1 MPYPD
6 DPALRRATVN
16 LLGSVW
22 PRLPGCIEQAS
33 AWGADWFQLST
44 PFVHQVADQP
54 VAHVGVLELPVVIA
68 GRERL
73 VAGIHAVCTLAGHR
87 GRGYLRQTLERT
99 LAWVETRY
107 EAALLWANDP
117 AIYTRFG
124 FVPCAESI
132 FQGPA
137 QGPAP
142 APAPA
147 PAGRS
152 ATGGAGG
159 PALRTLSLGCA
170 QDVRLLRSRLAARAP
185 VSSRCGTR
193 EPGQLALIDLA
204 LWSPPRPAIV
214 LIAALDCIVIYEVED
229 RTLWLYDVIAPRMPP
244 LAELTA
250 ALGEPLDRVAVCFS
264 PEELAA
270 PELAPA
276 PTPLTDF
283 LMVRGTLLAGAEPL
297 AFSPLTRC

>member
-22 PRLPGCIEQAS
+22 PRLPACIERAG

-44 PFVHQVADQP
+44 PFVHLVADQP
-54 VAHVGVLELPVVIA
+54 VAHVGVIELPVVIA
-68 GRERL
+68 GRER
-73 VAGIHAVCTLAGHR
+73 VFAGIHAVCTLAGHR
-87 GRGYLRQTLERT
+87 GRGHLRQTLART

-137 QGPAP
+137 
-142 APAPA
+142 
-147 PAGRS
+147 GRS
-152 ATGGAGG
+152 AKGGAGG
-159 PALRTLSLGCA
+159 SALRTLSLDCA
-170 QDVRLLRSRLAARAP
+170 DDVRLLRSRLAARAP
-185 VSSRCGTR
+185 VATRCGTR
-193 EPGQLALIDLA
+193 EPGELALIDLA
-204 LWSPPRPAIV
+204 LWSPPPPAIV

-229 RTLWLYDVIAPRMPP
+229 RTLWLYDVIAPRLPP

-250 ALGEPLDRVAVCFS
+250 ALGEPLDSVAVCFS

-270 PELAPA
+270 PQLAPV

-283 LMVRGTLLAGAEPL
+283 LMVRGTLPAGAEPL
-297 AFSPLTRC
+297 SFSPLTRC

>member
-22 PRLPGCIEQAS
+22 PRLPGCIEQAG

-54 VAHVGVLELPVVIA
+54 VAHVGVIELPVVTA
-68 GRERL
+68 GRSRI

-87 GRGYLRQTLERT
+87 GRGHLRQTMERT
-99 LAWVETRY
+99 LAWVDARY

-124 FVPCAESI
+124 FAPCAESI
-132 FQGPA
+132 FEGPVRCA
-137 QGPAP
+137 A
-142 APAPA
+142 
-147 PAGRS
+147 AG
-152 ATGGAGG
+152 GG
-159 PALRTLSLGCA
+159 PALRTLSLDCA
-170 QDVRLLRSRLAARAP
+170 EDVSLLRSRLAARAP

-193 EPGQLALIDLA
+193 EPGELALIDLA
-204 LWSPPRPAIV
+204 LWSPPRPTIA
-214 LIAALDCIVIYEVED
+214 LIAELDCVVIYEVED

-250 ALGEPLDRVAVCFS
+250 ALGAPLDRVAVCFS

-270 PELAPA
+270 PQLAPA

>member
-22 PRLPGCIEQAS
+22 QRLPGCIEQAG

-44 PFVHQVADQP
+44 PFVHTVADQP
-54 VAHVGVLELPVVIA
+54 VAHVGVIELPVVIA
-68 GRERL
+68 GRERIL
-73 VAGIHAVCTLAGHR
+73 AGIHAVCTLAGHR
-87 GRGYLRQTLERT
+87 GRGHLRQVMERA
-99 LAWVETRY
+99 LAWVEPRY

-124 FVPCAESI
+124 FVPCAEAV
-132 FQGPA
+132 FQGPVRV
-137 QGPAP
+137 
-142 APAPA
+142 
-147 PAGRS
+147 PAGSS
-152 ATGGAGG
+152 AAGGAGG
-159 PALRTLSLGCA
+159 SALRHLSLDCA
-170 QDVRLLRSRLAARAP
+170 EDVRLLRSRLAARAP

-193 EPGQLALIDLA
+193 EPGELALIDLA
-204 LWSPPRPAIV
+204 LWSPPRPAIA
-214 LIAALDCIVIYEVED
+214 LIAALDCVVIYEVED

-250 ALGEPLDRVAVCFS
+250 ALGEPVASVAVCFS

-270 PELAPA
+270 PQLTPA

-297 AFSPLTRC
+297 AFSPLGRC

>member
-6 DPALRRATVN
+6 DPALRRAIVN
-16 LLGSVW
+16 LLGSAW
-22 PRLPGCIEQAS
+22 PRLPGCIERAA

-44 PFVHQVADQP
+44 PFVQQVAGEP

-68 GRERL
+68 GRARL
-73 VAGIHAVCTLAGHR
+73 LAGIHAVCTLPGHR
-87 GRGYLRQTLERT
+87 GRGHLRQVLERT

-132 FQGPA
+132 FLGPA
-137 QGPAP
+137 QGPASN
-142 APAPA
+142 AAA
-147 PAGRS
+147 
-152 ATGGAGG
+152 GGAGG
-159 PALRTLSLGCA
+159 SALLPLSLDCA
-170 QDVRLLRSRLAARAP
+170 EDVRLLRARLAARAP
-185 VSSRCGTR
+185 VSSRCATR
-193 EPGQLALIDLA
+193 EPGELALLDLA

-214 LIAALDCIVIYEVED
+214 LIPALDCVVIYEVED
-229 RTLWLYDVIAPRMPP
+229 RTLWLYDVIAQRMPP

-250 ALGEPLDRVAVCFS
+250 ALGEPLDSIAVCFS

-270 PELAPA
+270 PQLTPA
-276 PTPLTDF
+276 PTPLADF
-283 LMVRGTLLAGAEPL
+283 LMVRGTLLAGAAPL
-297 AFSPLTRC
+297 AFSPLGRC

>member
-22 PRLPGCIEQAS
+22 SRLPGGIEQAS

-44 PFVHQVADQP
+44 PFVHLVEDQP
-54 VAHVGVLELPVVIA
+54 VAHVGVIELPVVIA

-73 VAGIHAVCTLAGHR
+73 LAGIHAVCTLAGHR
-87 GRGYLRQTLERT
+87 GRGHLRQTLERT

-107 EAALLWANDP
+107 EAAVLWANDP

-132 FQGPA
+132 FQGPVS
-137 QGPAP
+137 
-142 APAPA
+142 
-147 PAGRS
+147 RS
-152 ATGGAGG
+152 VTGGAGR
-159 PALRTLSLGCA
+159 PALRTLSLDCA
-170 QDVRLLRSRLAARAP
+170 DDVRLLRSRLAARAP
-185 VSSRCGTR
+185 VSSRCSTR

-204 LWSPPRPAIV
+204 LWPPPRPAIV

-229 RTLWLYDVIAPRMPP
+229 HTLWLYDVIAPRMPA

-250 ALGEPLDRVAVCFS
+250 ALGGPLDRVAVCFS
-264 PEELAA
+264 PDQLAA

-297 AFSPLTRC
+297 AFSPLARC